1 MIEGRLIAKLGFYER
16 IIARMKT
23 RNVVSDPCGHVR
35 FRDIDV
41 DDREVTKIH
50 NGLFDLSESLAMM
63 IADGYEDVHNAQGDI
78 HFMIADL
85 QEYTG
90 VK

>member
-16 IIARMKT
+16 IIARMKG
-23 RNVVSDPCGHVR
+23 RNFVSDPCGHLR

-41 DDREVTKIH
+41 DDKEVSKIH
-50 NGLFDLSESLAMM
+50 DGLFDLSESLAVM
-63 IADGYEDVHNAQGDI
+63 IADGYEDVHNVQGDI
-78 HFMIADL
+78 HFIIADL